1 MGNKKVVIGI
11 CFIVFA
17 IGMLLFTSMPSAS
30 VVEVK
35 LRDLTKSEQHDNG
48 YVLTQ
53 GMLKESSV
61 QWDAK
66 RMELS
71 FELYD
76 QKEKIRVYYTGA
88 KPDNFSDGVIVIV
101 EGEWREGVFYAEKV
115 QTKCPSKYEG
125 EDMKNYD
132 KEMHEKLLD

>member
-1 MGNKKVVIGI
+1 MGNKKIIVGI
-11 CFIVFA
+11 CFIVLA

-35 LRDLTKSEQHDNG
+35 LKDLTKNEQYKNE

-53 GMLKESSV
+53 GMLKQSSV
-61 QWDAK
+61 RWDAK
-66 RMELS
+66 RTQLS

-76 QKEKIRVYYTGA
+76 QSETIQVRYTGA
-88 KPDNFSDGVIVIV
+88 KPDNFSDGVIVII
-101 EGEWREGVFYAEKV
+101 EGKWRNDIFYAEKV

-125 EDMKNYD
+125 EDMKKYD
-132 KEMHEKLLD
+132 KEMHKKLLD